1 MDFFNPIE
9 LNFLKK
15 LVLERNP
22 FETKQPEKT
31 TFRDPIKDLN
41 EEAES
46 NNYLAKSKSNENLN
60 TINNLDDKQ
69 IEEFLKS
76 IQLDNKNPL
85 NLTTTSQLNK
95 PINKQSPIN
104 QTPLSQLNQPVTQQ
118 SNQPQPISQKSY
130 INPEDLTDKELEE
143 AQERSRK
150 NELFALLSKAV
161 NQFGSGLSGAIASGS
176 GFGAIVPST
185 KASDEF
191 SDQLLK
197 LANRPVEDVLLKRK
211 QEQEKIKTLTDKQ
224 KLELQQRL
232 SDSNSDIS
240 KMARQLY
247 EKAMGKKLPENVS
260 AMDIQ
265 LAGFDSIVKAL
276 VDQET
281 NKIRLEELKQDKI
294 MKSDTKMAERLDKVE
309 EKQKEIEQ
317 EYDKAYGLIDR
328 ALTDPEALSMLTSS
342 LVKLM
347 EGHSARVS
355 DQDVKRALGV
365 PNLKDIRFEVNKF
378 IGGNLTPEKAKRLHR
393 ILNDLKQS
401 NDKHYNELK
410 ENMMQKYVNIQK
422 NKGRSEDEI
431 RETFMMQK
439 KKEEQG
445 NQLNTPTIDNMV
457 EKLLPTFKSQYPN
470 ESEEIIRSI
479 IKKRLIDK
487 FSNKR

>member
-1 MDFFNPIE
+1 MRPF
-9 LNFLKK
+9 
-15 LVLERNP
+15 NP
-22 FETKQPEKT
+22 FEDKNTEQQENKKNSFFDFLSKLPVPT
-31 TFRDPIKDLN
+31 DPFDPFPPSMDTLLN
-41 EEAES
+41 S
-46 NNYLAKSKSNENLN
+46 TSPKSEFNFSL
-60 TINNLDDKQ
+60 NNLDDKQ
-69 IEEFLKS
+69 IEELLKS
-76 IQLDNKNPL
+76 IQLNNQNTLKQPTTPNLNKQS
-85 NLTTTSQLNK
+85 SQLNK
-95 PINKQSPIN
+95 
-104 QTPLSQLNQPVTQQ
+104 PVTQQ

-130 INPEDLTDKELEE
+130 INSEDLTDKELEE
-143 AQERSRK
+143 AQERVRK
-150 NELFALLSKAV
+150 NELFALLSRAV
-161 NQFGSGLSGAIASGS
+161 NQFGAGLSGAIASKS

-247 EKAMGKKLPENVS
+247 EKAMGRTLPDNVS

-265 LAGFDSIVKAL
+265 VAGFDTIVKAL

-294 MKSDTKMAERLDKVE
+294 MKSDMKMAERLDKVE
-309 EKQKEIEQ
+309 EKQKEVEQ
-317 EYDKAYGLIDR
+317 EYDKVSGLIDESLKNSAAIPTLAR
-328 ALTDPEALSMLTSS
+328 S
-342 LVKLM
+342 LVKIA
-347 EGHSARVS
+347 EGHASRVS
-355 DQDVKRALGV
+355 DQDVKSIFGV
-365 PNLKDIRFEVNKF
+365 SNLKDLDYKINQM
-378 IGGNLTPEKAKRLHR
+378 IGGTLNTDKANKLRNM
-393 ILNDLKQS
+393 INKLKEY
-401 NDKHYNELK
+401 NDKHYNQLK
-410 ENMMQKYVNIQK
+410 ENMIQKYVNIQK

-439 KKEEQG
+439 KKEGQA
-445 NQLNTPTIDNMV
+445 NQLNTPTIDNMI

-479 IKKRLIDK
+479 IKKRLIDQ
-487 FSNKR
+487 FSKQR